1 MKEDIMAKRKS
12 IRNWVA
18 KNSKHKGGRHKS
30 KKDYDRKSLRKRLK
44 DFIKNW
50 RDQYKGYY
58 DWLPTSRY
66 QFDSDIPLHN

>member
-1 MKEDIMAKRKS
+1 MKEDIMTKRKS

-50 RDQYKGYY
+50 RD
-58 DWLPTSRY
+58 
-66 QFDSDIPLHN
+66 